1 MSAANSAVGAEML
14 EAEMN
19 SMAILITGDCG
30 GGIGLPAL
38 YRAKIGLSNLP

>member
-1 MSAANSAVGAEML
+1 MNAANSTVGAEML
-14 EAEMN
+14 EAEVS
-19 SMAILITGDCG
+19 SMAIVIAGDCG